1 MYALS
6 SQRRYWTFGSD
17 KEIDEL
23 RQQQNQNF
31 ILKATRGHEVDVN
44 NCVDYIQCRM
54 QLWFDCNMLIHSV
67 FSGEQ
72 FHTVLSHSQRRKN
85 SIEKL

>member
-1 MYALS
+1 MIKLININFCFTVQVFSNWFKMYALS

-31 ILKATRGHEVDVN
+31 ILKATRGHDIDVN
-44 NCVDYIQCRM
+44 K
-54 QLWFDCNMLIHSV
+54 FTS
-67 FSGEQ
+67 
-72 FHTVLSHSQRRKN
+72 
-85 SIEKL
+85 

>member
-31 ILKATRGHEVDVN
+31 ISKATQGRDIDV
-44 NCVDYIQCRM
+44 
-54 QLWFDCNMLIHSV
+54 S
-67 FSGEQ
+67 
-72 FHTVLSHSQRRKN
+72 KN
-85 SIEKL
+85 F